1 MNDSKDKTKTH
12 TKKLSKKKNIISM
25 HKNSKPK
32 RDFDNSKEE
41 TTGEFDGNEKISPNI
56 INIFQKLKK
65 KYFNKKIKEKN
76 NLRANLQM
84 DKPTNIKHVKIINN
98 NICFL
103 VEWKERPDGIHPEES
118 YVSNECFKRKF
129 PMFLIKYYESKIK
142 LVNKKQNKI
151 LFINLLYRYL

>member
-41 TTGEFDGNEKISPNI
+41 TTGEFDENEKISI
-56 INIFQKLKK
+56 INIFQELKK

-142 LVNKKQNKI
+142 LVNKK
-151 LFINLLYRYL
+151 